1 MKILLIVLAILFIL
15 SIIVVVYGNYDYQ
28 NYIKKYANK
37 YTVDK
42 INNIIEKNKK
52 LLEKESEYDR
62 TNIDLILDDI
72 ELWEQVRNYKLSNQ
86 MS

>member
-1 MKILLIVLAILFIL
+1 MIVLLTLLII
-15 SIIVVVYGNYDYQ
+15 SIIMILYGKYDYKY
-28 NYIKKYANK
+28 YIKKYANK

-72 ELWEQVRNYKLSNQ
+72 ELWEQVRNYKLYNQ
-86 MS
+86 MR